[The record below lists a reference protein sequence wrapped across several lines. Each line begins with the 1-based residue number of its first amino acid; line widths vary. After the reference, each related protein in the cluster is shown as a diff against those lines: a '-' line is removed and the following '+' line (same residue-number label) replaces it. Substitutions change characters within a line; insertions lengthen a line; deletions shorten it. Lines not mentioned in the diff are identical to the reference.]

1 MTFEYVLLLAI
12 AALVFMKALM
22 TAPSVAFVNGSQK
35 LGSRIETQLATG
47 SGFTPYQSTGGDVG
61 KVPWDK
67 RD

>member
-1 MTFEYVLLLAI
+1 MS
-12 AALVFMKALM
+12 ALM
-22 TAPSVAFVNGSQK
+22 SAPKKAFENGSQK

>member
-1 MTFEYVLLLAI
+1 MTIEYVLLLAVGG
-12 AALVFMKALM
+12 LFFMSALM
-22 TAPSVAFVNGSQK
+22 SAPKKAFENGSQK